1 MSNWYWR
8 HDYRAMPEDVIAFAW
23 SEPMRDLAT
32 KFGVSDVAL
41 RKMLRKYDVTLPPQ
55 GHWNRVHAGREVALP
70 PPPPARRP
78 GQNGRMLID
87 PKFEPFIPK
96 AAPIPSS
103 GPFASA
109 EVPEDLEELRE
120 RETKLLGKVTVPKD
134 LSRYHPAFASIKRSE
149 QRLREKAAES
159 RWYEPEFDNPVSQ
172 RQLRLL
178 NALFLA
184 LTKRGHDADIYVEQ
198 YTRAFRPHVIIGDTK
213 VDLKIGILGK
223 HPTTMRSG
231 VMVPD
236 PSLPASTLLV
246 IRCDETGIPAW
257 EDQKERRLETRV
269 AEIAVSLIVAGEA
282 KFRRQLKESEIRAE
296 EERIRRE
303 QREKEER
310 EERERQR
317 LERIRQ
323 LNEQRITDLRMS
335 GELLRRSQDLRVL
348 VEEVRRALEQRN
360 DIDPERLA
368 AWESWALEEADKL
381 DPILS
386 GQIMSHLD
394 PPLLP
399 VEGE

>member
-1 MSNWYWR
+1 M
-8 HDYRAMPEDVIAFAW
+8 
-23 SEPMRDLAT
+23 
-32 KFGVSDVAL
+32 
-41 RKMLRKYDVTLPPQ
+41 
-55 GHWNRVHAGREVALP
+55 
-70 PPPPARRP
+70 
-78 GQNGRMLID
+78 
-87 PKFEPFIPK
+87 
-96 AAPIPSS
+96 
-103 GPFASA
+103 
-109 EVPEDLEELRE
+109 
-120 RETKLLGKVTVPKD
+120 
-134 LSRYHPAFASIKRSE
+134 RSE
-149 QRLREKAAES
+149 QRLRDKAAES

-184 LTKRGHDADIYVEQ
+184 LAKRGHDAGMYVEQ
-198 YTRAFRPHVIIGDTK
+198 YTRAFHPHVIIGDTK

-223 HPTTMRSG
+223 HPTRMRSG

-246 IRCDETGIPAW
+246 IRCDEAGMPAW
-257 EDQKERRLETRV
+257 EDQKERRLETRI
-269 AEIAVSLIVAGEA
+269 AEIAVSLIFAGEA
-282 KFRRQLKESEIRAE
+282 KFRRQLGESEIRAE

-323 LNEQRITDLRMS
+323 LNEQRIADLRMS

-348 VEEVRRALEQRN
+348 VAEVRKALEQRN
-360 DIDPERLA
+360 DVDPDRLA
-368 AWESWALEEADKL
+368 AWENWALEEADKL

-386 GQIMSHLD
+386 GRIMSHLD

-399 VEGE
+399 AEGE